1 MKVNKGMTKL
11 QIAWAK
17 QHDWFR
23 AVLNTTEGKVI
34 IAESRVVTAKGEVT
48 GDCISTSNFK
58 ELRNWAGY

>member
-1 MKVNKGMTKL
+1 MTKLSKL

-23 AVLNTTEGKVI
+23 KVIHTSEGKVI
-34 IAESRVVTAKGEVT
+34 IAESRVVTAKGEVI